1 MEEPRITEAGIMVN
15 MTALTEI
22 GDRLFSLELTLT
34 PAEEAE
40 GSENPGPAL

>member
-1 MEEPRITEAGIMVN
+1 MEEPRTTEAGIMVN

-22 GDRLFSLELTLT
+22 GDRLFSLELT

>member
-1 MEEPRITEAGIMVN
+1 MEEPRATEAGVN

-22 GDRLFSLELTLT
+22 GDRLFTFSLELT